1 MFYTPRGKLIEVEKG
16 FDVPSY
22 VLSHTMRGQV
32 SQAGGASDGAVQ
44 TLPRRRRWPLQ
55 LRAWIRRVHMLFPAL
70 SIALSLR

>member
-32 SQAGGASDGAVQ
+32 SRGASDGRGR
-44 TLPRRRRWPLQ
+44 TLPRRLATAALCGGQEGPY
-55 LRAWIRRVHMLFPAL
+55 AVPAL
-70 SIALSLR
+70 SVALSLR